1 MERCI
6 IITSYLNGKIRDL
19 IDLMEDDFILCA
31 DGGYQLAR
39 DEGITPSLVIGDFDS
54 QKLRREDIPG
64 DIPVKEHPVMKDL
77 TDTGLCLEY
86 AVEQGYRNIMVLGG
100 FGGREDHT
108 VANLQNLFC
117 YARDGALIMMIDK
130 QNIAFPL
137 IDSDILIPARKGWTI
152 SVFSH
157 TEKAYGVT
165 IRGALYP
172 LEDHILDSD
181 FPLGVGNSA
190 VEDEVYIKVER
201 GALLVMMGRDDEESL
216 SSNEAASPSAA
227 EA

>member
-1 MERCI
+1 MQRCI

-31 DGGYQLAR
+31 DGGYKVAR
-39 DEGITPSLVIGDFDS
+39 DEDIIPSLVIGDFDS
-54 QKLRREDIPG
+54 NQRVRREDIPD
-64 DIPVKEHPVMKDL
+64 DIPVETHPVMKDL

-86 AVEQGYRNIMVLGG
+86 AIEKGYRNIMILGG

-108 VANLQNLFC
+108 VANLQNMFN
-117 YARDGALIMMIDK
+117 YAKDGALIMMIDR
-130 QNIAFPL
+130 QNVAFPL
-137 IDSDILIPARKGWTI
+137 IDSDILIPERKGWTI

-157 TEKAYGVT
+157 TEKSYGVT

-172 LEDHILDSD
+172 LEDHVLDND

-201 GALLVMMGRDDEESL
+201 GALLVMMSHDDKRD
-216 SSNEAASPSAA
+216 NA
-227 EA
+227 